1 MNVPNGLKAHA
12 LSLLIFVSSLR
23 ERVMMGEEMTGNEPG
38 PPVFPPPSIESEGR
52 EGVAAYMGGTTGAR

>member
-1 MNVPNGLKAHA
+1 
-12 LSLLIFVSSLR
+12 
-23 ERVMMGEEMTGNEPG
+23 MMGEEMTGNEPG